1 MLIQNCSFS
10 CGSIWVGILDPGI
23 EGGLR
28 VFENRSLRRIFGRK
42 IDKIIGCR
50 GK

>member
-1 MLIQNCSFS
+1 
-10 CGSIWVGILDPGI
+10 VGILDPGI

-28 VFENRSLRRIFGRK
+28 VLENMSLRKIFGRK

-50 GK
+50 RK